1 MPPSRWPQFHRVL
14 GNALLIVAGVI
25 LIGALINYLSSGVY
39 QRFVQQRNASELLP
53 ASALHTLSIHPELH
67 ISPGSPFGRLEIPRL
82 QLSVMVVEGSSD
94 RDLRLGVGHILGT
107 ALPGNSGNVGLA
119 GHRDTV
125 FRKLSQIQSQD
136 LVTFTTLTG
145 VFQYR
150 VISTSIVRPT
160 SVEVLDP
167 TPDPELTLVTCY
179 PFFYVG
185 HAPQRFIVRARRV
198 TE

>member
-1 MPPSRWPQFHRVL
+1 MPPSRWPRFRRVL
-14 GNALLIVAGVI
+14 GNALLGIGGLI
-25 LIGALINYLSSGVY
+25 LTWVLVDYISGDFY
-39 QRFVQQRNASELLP
+39 RRFAQKRFASQLLP
-53 ASALHTLSIHPELH
+53 AKALHTLSIHPEPH
-67 ISPGSPFGRLEIPRL
+67 VSPGSPFGRLEIPRL

-94 RDLRLGVGHILGT
+94 RDLRRGVGHIPGT

-150 VISTSIVRPT
+150 VVSTSIVSPT

-179 PFFYVG
+179 PFFYLG

>member
-1 MPPSRWPQFHRVL
+1 MPPSRWPQFHRVI
-14 GNALLIVAGVI
+14 GSALLIVAGVI
-25 LIGALINYLSSGVY
+25 LIGALVNYLSSSAY
-39 QRFVQQRNASELLP
+39 QRSMRQRFASELLP
-53 ASALHTLSIHPELH
+53 ESALHTLSIHPELH
-67 ISPGSPFGRLEIPRL
+67 ISPGSPFGRLEIARL
-82 QLSVMVVEGSSD
+82 QLSVMVIEGSSD
-94 RDLRLGVGHILGT
+94 RDLRLGVGHIRGT
-107 ALPGNSGNVGLA
+107 PLPGNSGNVGLA

-125 FRKLSQIQSQD
+125 FRKLSQIQAQD

-150 VISTSIVRPT
+150 VVSTSIVSPT

-179 PFFYVG
+179 PFYYVG